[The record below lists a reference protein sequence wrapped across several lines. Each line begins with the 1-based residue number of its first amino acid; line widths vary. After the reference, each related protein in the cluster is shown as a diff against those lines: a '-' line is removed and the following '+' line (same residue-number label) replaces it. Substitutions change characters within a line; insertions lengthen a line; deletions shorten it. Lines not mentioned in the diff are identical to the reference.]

1 MNLLYDADFLDYQNA
16 VAKRLD
22 NRQLLSFDCDAVGRC
37 NLFFLHVFPR
47 LVGVTETLQS
57 LSHYSSQCVAIY
69 PSDIYSQ
76 NVMQIT
82 ASSTE
87 KLPQRASIS
96 SARTIRSAQ
105 TSTSGMN
112 LINDEELAHCPNVNL
127 NMMKRELA
135 DQQSAAAFSLAWYSS
150 NTVRINPTPKQNQR
164 NAALMYGFFT
174 NNKDDVINVVGV
186 SLDQLLHLHKK
197 YVLPIISFL
206 DVRNST
212 YHYFRYLPIAQVAE
226 TDPKQISQV
235 KHTETYGKR
244 VLLLTF
250 LFIESNPNNLTRIIR
265 SFNWRSNG

>member
-1 MNLLYDADFLDYQNA
+1 MHLFCDGNFLDYQNA

-76 NVMQIT
+76 NVMNIT
-82 ASSTE
+82 ASSME
-87 KLPQRASIS
+87 KLPQRASMS

-105 TSTSGMN
+105 TNASGMN
-112 LINDEELAHCPNVNL
+112 LIHDDELAQCPNINL
-127 NMMKRELA
+127 NMMKRESS

-150 NTVRINPTPKQNQR
+150 DTVRINPTSRENPR
-164 NAALMYGFFT
+164 HASLIYGFFT

-197 YVLPIISFL
+197 YV
-206 DVRNST
+206 
-212 YHYFRYLPIAQVAE
+212 
-226 TDPKQISQV
+226 
-235 KHTETYGKR
+235 
-244 VLLLTF
+244 
-250 LFIESNPNNLTRIIR
+250 
-265 SFNWRSNG
+265 